1 MNRPKQFFDEIA
13 TFRKTLRTI
22 NSEYQTGL
30 VKIERLKGSAAYDE
44 EKKKLDENH
53 STSVKAA
60 QDQAAK
66 GLSKIL
72 SEMRTA
78 ATSKP
83 MTAPTPE
90 AMAILQTLKMRN
102 SISADELRQAALSVE
117 ESALALSVL
126 DEIAQAQGY
135 HGLHFGK
142 ESTDSIMKHID
153 ELSRNAQKI
162 CRLTSVDQKKELVSQ
177 SRPYSENYDPAAL
190 ELFSVDRDFKSVE
203 DCLAWLGSVKD
214 FDSFCKAVN

>member
-78 ATSKP
+78 ATANWRP
-83 MTAPTPE
+83 TAQRRYT
-90 AMAILQTLKMRN
+90 AGTGRGNTGRTSRA
-102 SISADELRQAALSVE
+102 LRHATA
-117 ESALALSVL
+117 
-126 DEIAQAQGY
+126 
-135 HGLHFGK
+135 
-142 ESTDSIMKHID
+142 
-153 ELSRNAQKI
+153 
-162 CRLTSVDQKKELVSQ
+162 
-177 SRPYSENYDPAAL
+177 
-190 ELFSVDRDFKSVE
+190 
-203 DCLAWLGSVKD
+203 
-214 FDSFCKAVN
+214 